1 MIKINEPIKFFL
13 YPPFLNPVEIAIMII
28 FVTTEKIL
36 LPQPSSQK
44 NKSLNHKRKKKKKK
58 KNNFSSRYFT
68 MYNFGASP
76 SALPLLFLLPSSPLL
91 SQLDF
96 FTRASWRTP
105 FGLPER
111 VRGTFSGFLAR
122 PLSPSLLFFF
132 FSFLF

>member
-1 MIKINEPIKFFL
+1 
-13 YPPFLNPVEIAIMII
+13 
-28 FVTTEKIL
+28 
-36 LPQPSSQK
+36 
-44 NKSLNHKRKKKKKK
+44 
-58 KNNFSSRYFT
+58 

-132 FSFLF
+132 FFPFFFKARYLEITGDELIRRVMD